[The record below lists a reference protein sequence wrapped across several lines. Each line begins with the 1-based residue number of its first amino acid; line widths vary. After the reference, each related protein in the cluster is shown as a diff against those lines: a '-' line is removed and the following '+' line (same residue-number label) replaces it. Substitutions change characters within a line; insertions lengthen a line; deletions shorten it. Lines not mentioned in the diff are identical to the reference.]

1 MEPLLVDATYEG
13 GVLKPDQPLPLSEH
27 QRVRISVASA
37 TPRMPD
43 SDEPNG
49 SSVPSSDPGDW
60 TEQNNGRRCQLIDRQ
75 IQGTITAEEDAEL
88 DKLQQSFRRYLDSVA
103 PLPLD
108 GARRLHA
115 ELLRRHST
123 K

>member
-1 MEPLLVDATYEG
+1 MEPMLVDATYEG
-13 GVLKPDQPLPLSEH
+13 GVLKPDRPLPLSEH

-37 TPRMPD
+37 IPRRRD
-43 SDEPNG
+43 SDEAGG
-49 SSVPSSDPGDW
+49 SSTLASDSEGW
-60 TEQNNGRRCQLIDRQ
+60 TEQSNARRCQLIDRQ
-75 IQGTITAEEDAEL
+75 IQDTITAEEAAEL
-88 DKLQQSFRRYLDSVA
+88 DQLQQSLRRYLDSVA